1 MPPPFSLTLPAPA
14 ADIDRH
20 GHLNNVAY
28 VRLVQEVAAA
38 HWHAVSTPELRAELS
53 WFVRRHEID
62 YHKPIRGGDVLE
74 LTTWVG
80 EPTAATW
87 ERFVEIRTT
96 PDGVLMASARTVW
109 VLVDAATVR
118 PRRIDAR
125 LKGLFPTAPG

>member
-1 MPPPFSLTLPAPA
+1 MPPPPYTLRVTPPA

-28 VRLVQEVAAA
+28 VRLVQDAAVA
-38 HWHAVSTPELRAELS
+38 HWQTAAPADLRDGLS

-62 YHKPIRGGDVLE
+62 YLRPVRPADE
-74 LTTWVG
+74 LDLVTWVG

-87 ERFVEIRTT
+87 ERFVEVRRAA
-96 PDGVLMASARTVW
+96 DGEVLARARTVW
-109 VLVDAATVR
+109 VLVDAATGR

-125 LKGLFPTAPG
+125 LRGLFG